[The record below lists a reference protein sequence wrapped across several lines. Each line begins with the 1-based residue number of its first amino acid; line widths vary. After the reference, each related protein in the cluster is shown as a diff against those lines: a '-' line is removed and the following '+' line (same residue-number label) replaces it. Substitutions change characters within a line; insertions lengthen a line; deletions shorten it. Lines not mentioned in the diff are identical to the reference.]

1 MGSKVKEPY
10 DASKSTLKPI
20 HIYTVPYSKMEK
32 NYLAILEK
40 GYSRDPAA
48 YEEVLWMLKKA
59 KGEEMDEITVAMRIF
74 MNNPCRKSFMK
85 AIEEISDVQNLM
97 DYLAEY
103 VTRIY
108 IDGLIEKA
116 AVDGL
121 EKVFSKKGT

>member
-1 MGSKVKEPY
+1 MMGSKVK
-10 DASKSTLKPI
+10 DHSRRKLKPV
-20 HIYTVPYSKMEK
+20 HVYTVPYSKMEK
-32 NYLAILEK
+32 NFQAILEK
-40 GYSRDPAA
+40 DYSRDPAA

-74 MNNPCRKSFMK
+74 MNKPCRKTFMK

>member
-1 MGSKVKEPY
+1 MMGSKVK
-10 DASKSTLKPI
+10 DHSRRKLKPV
-20 HIYTVPYSKMEK
+20 HVYTVPYSKMEK
-32 NYLAILEK
+32 NFLAILEK

-59 KGEEMDEITVAMRIF
+59 KGEEMDEIKVAMRIF
-74 MNNPCRKSFMK
+74 MNKPNRKTFMK